1 MRVWTIGHG
10 TRSADQLMATL
21 EDRGVETLVDVRR
34 FPGSRRNPQF
44 SQAALV
50 AELESA
56 ASPTCTPVE
65 TLLAGARPS

>member
-1 MRVWTIGHG
+1 
-10 TRSADQLMATL
+10 MATL
-21 EDRGVETLVDVRR
+21 EDHGVETLVDVRR
-34 FPGSRRNPQF
+34 FPGSRRNQQF

-65 TLLAGARPS
+65 TVLAGARPP

>member
-10 TRSADQLMATL
+10 TRSTDELVATL
-21 EDRGVETLVDVRR
+21 EGPGVETLIDVRR

-65 TLLAGARPS
+65 TVLAGARPP